1 MLVLSTISNEINDK
15 FDVYL
20 IIVVILYPD
29 DIILLTVLSLLLDIF
44 LLELCIVI
52 NGLIDYS
59 LTFSQRYFTMVHDR
73 DLETR

>member
-44 LLELCIVI
+44 LLVLCIVI

-59 LTFSQRYFTMVHDR
+59 LTFS
-73 DLETR
+73 